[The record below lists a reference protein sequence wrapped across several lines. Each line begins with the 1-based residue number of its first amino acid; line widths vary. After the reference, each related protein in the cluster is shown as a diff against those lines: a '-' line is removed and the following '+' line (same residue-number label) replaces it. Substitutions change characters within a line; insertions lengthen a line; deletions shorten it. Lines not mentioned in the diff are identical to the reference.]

1 MPYIN
6 DLDRLR
12 DEYADRKT
20 RLAGKDLYSYFYAP
34 YQFAIQQRQR
44 ALIRALKRLGL
55 ASLKGKRIL
64 EVGCGSGGVLV
75 EYLLLGAE
83 PENLFGIDL
92 LHDRL
97 VEAHH
102 KLPLAGVS
110 CADGQ
115 HLPFPAHSFD
125 LVLQYTAF
133 SSVLDE
139 KIKRQMAAD
148 MLRVLRPGGAVLWYD
163 FWLNPTNPHT
173 RGIRPAEIKSLF
185 AGCSVSLSKI
195 TLAPP
200 IARRLV
206 PLSWGLA
213 ALLESLRLLN
223 SHYLAVIQVRN

>member
-1 MPYIN
+1 MSDLS

-12 DEYADRKT
+12 DEYDGRKT
-20 RLAGKDLYSYFYAP
+20 RLAGKDLYSFFYAP

-44 ALIRALKRLGL
+44 TLIKALKRLGL

-64 EVGCGSGGVLV
+64 EVGCGGGGVLL
-75 EYLLLGAE
+75 EYLSLGAE

-97 VEAHH
+97 VEARHR
-102 KLPLAGVS
+102 LPLSGVS

-115 HLPFPAHSFD
+115 HLPFPDRSFD

-133 SSVLDE
+133 SSVLDVR
-139 KIKRQMAAD
+139 IKQQMAAD

-163 FWLNPTNPHT
+163 FWLNPTNPQT

-185 AGCSVSLSKI
+185 AGCETSFYKI

-213 ALLESLRLLN
+213 ALLESIRLLN
-223 SHYLAVIQVRN
+223 THYLTVIQVRR

>member
-1 MPYIN
+1 MPYTN

-12 DEYADRKT
+12 DEYEDRKT
-20 RLAGKDLYSYFYAP
+20 RLAGKDLYSFFYAP

-44 ALIRALKRLGL
+44 ALIQALKRLGL

-64 EVGCGSGGVLV
+64 EVGCGSGGVLL
-75 EYLLLGAE
+75 EYQLLGAE

-102 KLPLAGVS
+102 KLPLSGVS

-115 HLPFPAHSFD
+115 HLPFPDRSFD

-139 KIKRQMAAD
+139 KIKQQMAAD

-163 FWLNPTNPHT
+163 FWLNPTNPQT

-185 AGCSVSLSKI
+185 AGCSVSVSKI

-213 ALLESLRLLN
+213 ALFESFRLLN
-223 SHYLAVIQVRN
+223 SHYLAVIQVRS

>member
-20 RLAGKDLYSYFYAP
+20 RLAGKDLYSFFYAP

-44 ALIRALKRLGL
+44 ALIQALKRLGL

-64 EVGCGSGGVLV
+64 EVGCGSGGVLL

-92 LHDRL
+92 LHDQL

-102 KLPLAGVS
+102 KLPLSGVS

-115 HLPFPAHSFD
+115 HLPFADHSFD

-133 SSVLDE
+133 SSVLDSR
-139 KIKRQMAAD
+139 IKQQMAAD

-163 FWLNPTNPHT
+163 FWLNPTNPQTH
-173 RGIRPAEIKSLF
+173 GIRPAEIKSLF

-206 PLSWGLA
+206 PLSWELA
-213 ALLESLRLLN
+213 ALFESFRLLN
-223 SHYLAVIQVRN
+223 SHYLAVIQVRS